1 MFSKLQRLR
10 SHNAESLTEIK
21 GRTGRDGAG
30 RENGCRAQKECLG
43 GENIGVTVGGHQEGS
58 GNGAVG
64 QRWSGASCR
73 AVLPNALQHYGAP

>member
-1 MFSKLQRLR
+1 M
-10 SHNAESLTEIK
+10 E
-21 GRTGRDGAG
+21 
-30 RENGCRAQKECLG
+30 LG
-43 GENIGVTVGGHQEGS
+43 GRMDAEHKKSVWGVKTLGVTVGGHQEGS